1 MKKKIFFA
9 ALVILSSI
17 IAGSYRVYS
26 EETVT
31 ITGEIIDTYC
41 YALMGVKGESHKKCA
56 VDCIKKGIAAGLLED
71 GKDRI
76 YILLPNKD
84 RSPLPNAVIEK
95 VGTKVTVKGIVYKSG
110 GVLFLTVDSV
120 K

>member
-1 MKKKIFFA
+1 MKKRLI
-9 ALVILSSI
+9 SSI
-17 IAGSYRVYS
+17 ALSIVLLFTSMGTIFA
-26 EETVT
+26 EDKVT

-56 VDCIKKGIAAGLLED
+56 VECIKKGIAAGLLED
-71 GKDRI
+71 GKDKI

-95 VGTKVTVKGIVYKSG
+95 AGEKVTVKGTVHNSG
-110 GVLFLTVDSV
+110 GVSFLTVDSV